1 MSNEVSSNT
10 DKTEELMT
18 CYLGSSMWYF
28 KPSQEVDDP
37 LPFCLEDVH
46 DWYVRWDKLN
56 VQHTPDSE
64 WVRYKPYYSFEDEH
78 DYCKYPDQLFLDD
91 KECCK

>member
-18 CYLGSSMWYF
+18 CYLGSSVWYF

-46 DWYVRWDKLN
+46 DWWIKWDTLF
-56 VQHTPDSE
+56 VQHTPGSE
-64 WVRYKPYYSFEDEH
+64 CVEYEPYFGCGDEII
-78 DYCKYPDQLFLDD
+78 KRPDQIFLDD